1 MKLGSLGIWLYVVS
15 LRELGDSGLLA
26 LRCGCIYGLGS
37 GGSVQSWLNGSGLNL
52 EGIRRSP
59 SRRVVV
65 A

>member
-1 MKLGSLGIWLYVVS
+1 MLVS

>member
-1 MKLGSLGIWLYVVS
+1 MLVS

-26 LRCGCIYGLGS
+26 LRSGCIYGLGS
-37 GGSVQSWLNGSGLNL
+37 GGSVRRGGSVLSWLNGSGLNL

-65 A
+65 AWPW